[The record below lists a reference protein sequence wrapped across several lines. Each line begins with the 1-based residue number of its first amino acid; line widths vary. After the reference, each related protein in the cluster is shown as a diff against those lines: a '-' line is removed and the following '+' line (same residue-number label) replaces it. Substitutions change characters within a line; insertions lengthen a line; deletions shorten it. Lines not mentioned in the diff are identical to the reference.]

1 EDAFLQSCNELQS
14 NGAAWNLLSEMLLR
28 HLGTESPTELLQD
41 ILNKQQ
47 TAQHDRESRFQAVST
62 LLTTLLLS
70 LAINRPQ
77 ITEVLPLLKQYV
89 ALKELSVQ
97 EPSARGSDVLDL
109 ASIMKG
115 ALLEQVLERNTGLST
130 QQDVPTASLLAA
142 WIGHQR
148 HNNPQLAQLL

>member
-1 EDAFLQSCNELQS
+1 C
-14 NGAAWNLLSEMLLR
+14 
-28 HLGTESPTELLQD
+28 
-41 ILNKQQ
+41 
-47 TAQHDRESRFQAVST
+47 
-62 LLTTLLLS
+62 
-70 LAINRPQ
+70 PQ

-148 HNNPQLAQLL
+148 HNNPQLAQLFEVNDVLDRLAEKMSFSQVLNTLQGQSKLLGYPDEIDGEDSFYLLIAPGEAGRAFMHSFNVRQDTQVHPEL